1 MAKTARAARVR
12 RILSRAGLV
21 LGGAVVGTAAAWLL
35 SSASA
40 SADTDTTDVLQ
51 PVVGALT
58 QHTDTK
64 PSELPQYVDQIVHKA
79 PAPPQ
84 EITEVGRQVQDTVEQ
99 VAGQLRLPAAPTH
112 RAEDTSPALRLLS
125 LGNHDISPIVRPVDA
140 LSQTASALTTQTR
153 PAAHDYSRHPVSES
167 PRHEPSP
174 APAPGLPA
182 LPPAPLVPPTAPA
195 GSCSNSCG
203 HGSDDDLGMPF
214 VDSWPAPQSGLGS
227 SRALRLVSQHV
238 VTAVGAQPGV
248 TPD

>member
-1 MAKTARAARVR
+1 MR

-35 SSASA
+35 SSAGA
-40 SADTDTTDVLQ
+40 SADTGTTEVLQ
-51 PVVGALT
+51 PVVGTLS
-58 QHTDTK
+58 QHTDTQANEL
-64 PSELPQYVDQIVHKA
+64 PSSELPQYVDQIVHKA
-79 PAPPQ
+79 PAPPK
-84 EITEVGRQVQDTVEQ
+84 EITEVGRQVQGTVEK
-99 VAGQLRLPAAPTH
+99 VTGQLPLPTAPTH

-140 LSQTASALTTQTR
+140 PPQTASALTTQTR

-214 VDSWPAPQSGLGS
+214 VDTWPTPQSGLGT